1 MNHLLDDLT
10 PAQHNAV
17 THAEGPLLVL
27 AGPGSGKTRVVTH
40 RVAWLLQQGVPRHS
54 IVALTFT
61 NKAAEE
67 MQARVERLAPGQRVW
82 VSTFHRF
89 CARLLRQYAPLVG
102 LQENYTIYDTADS
115 NQALRRALEKGSI
128 DAAKCTPEA
137 LRGAISWAKN
147 HLLTVDRYRPRHGSE
162 LDAVVEQV
170 YPAYQA
176 LLQKANAVDFDDL
189 LLYVAE
195 LLRENPEVRQSLDQ
209 RYRFVLVDE
218 YQDTNLAQYA
228 IVRAISI
235 DQPNL
240 AVTGDPDQSIYGWR
254 GANLG
259 NILEFDRDFP
269 GAKVVRLEQNYR
281 STQRILSVAAELI
294 SHNVKRKEK
303 ALFTHNGE
311 GTPVRIVRFSTQHD
325 EAHAIAAGIAGDIRS
340 GRRRARDFAV
350 FYRVNALSRAFE
362 FALREEGVA
371 FQLVRGLEFFQRRE
385 IKDVLAYV
393 HLAANPRNEIA
404 LLRII
409 NTPPRGIGPTTVRRL
424 TAHAGARGMSLL
436 EATREVEHVGTIKSA
451 AAAKVRRF
459 VQLVGRL
466 AALTGAPMEELLGT
480 VVAESGYRDYLEQ
493 SGTPD
498 DEDRLAN
505 IEELLTV
512 AREFDERHGGA
523 GPLEAFL
530 EETSLVSDTDD
541 FEQAAD
547 RVTLMTLHA
556 AKGLEFPVVFITAV
570 EEGLIPHERNRDN
583 EDHLEEERRLLFV
596 GITRA
601 QQQLQLSLARYRD
614 FRGRRRM
621 TIPSHFLME
630 LPRDEMQ
637 FEEPEL
643 GTWMEAEPPDLEPVG
658 AQAGNPPSGRAAPQG
673 RFRPTVTTAAQLLGD
688 TVAEPALSPEAFAQ
702 GMLVCHPAHGLGRI
716 VALSGSGASRKATVE
731 FFGEHRRESFPLAES
746 PLLPVG
752 RPAPGGQP

>member
-1 MNHLLDDLT
+1 MLI
-10 PAQHNAV
+10 
-17 THAEGPLLVL
+17 L

-40 RVAWLLQQGVPRHS
+40 RIAWLLDQGIPCHS

-67 MQARVERLAPGQRVW
+67 MQARLACLAPGKRVW

-89 CARLLRQYAPLVG
+89 CAKLLRQHAPLVG
-102 LQENYTIYDTADS
+102 LQENFTIFDTADS
-115 NQALRRALEKGSI
+115 AQALRRALEKWHGEPPRF
-128 DAAKCTPEA
+128 TPNA
-137 LRGAISWAKN
+137 LRNAISWAKN
-147 HLLTVDRYRPRHGSE
+147 HLLTARNYQPRHGDE
-162 LDAVVEQV
+162 LDAAVGQV
-170 YPAYQA
+170 YPAYQK
-176 LLQKANAVDFDDL
+176 LLAEANAVDFDDL
-189 LLYVAE
+189 LLHVAE
-195 LLRENPEVRQSLDQ
+195 LLRENPEVRRSLDE

-235 DQPNL
+235 DYPNL

-269 GAKVVRLEQNYR
+269 GAKVARLEQNYR
-281 STQRILSVAAELI
+281 STQRILSVAAQLI

-303 ALFTHNGE
+303 ALFTDNGE
-311 GTPVRIVRFSTQHD
+311 GAPVCVVKFPTQQD
-325 EAHAIAAGIAGDIRS
+325 EARAIAAKIAGEVRS

-350 FYRVNALSRAFE
+350 FYRINALSRAFE

-371 FQLVRGLEFFQRRE
+371 FQLVHGLEFFQRRE
-385 IKDVLAYV
+385 IKDTLAYV
-393 HLAANPRNEIA
+393 QLAGNPRNEIA

-424 TAHAGARGMSLL
+424 TAHASARGMSLL
-436 EATREVEHVGTIKSA
+436 EAARDVEKIGSIKRA
-451 AAAKVRRF
+451 GAAKVRRF
-459 VQLVGRL
+459 VKLVDRL
-466 AALTGAPMEELLGT
+466 AALAGASMEELLGT
-480 VVAESGYRDYLEQ
+480 VVAESGYREYLGQ
-493 SGTPD
+493 SGSAE

-523 GPLEAFL
+523 GPIEAFL

-541 FEQAAD
+541 WEQAAD

-583 EDHLEEERRLLFV
+583 PDHLEEERRLLFV
-596 GITRA
+596 GVTRA
-601 QQQLQLSLARYRD
+601 QEQLQLSMAQYRH

-630 LPRDEMQ
+630 LPRGEIEYADSCA
-637 FEEPEL
+637 
-643 GTWMEAEPPDLEPVG
+643 GTWMEAEPPEVEPVFSRCDER
-658 AQAGNPPSGRAAPQG
+658 PPPHSTVPRRAEPAI
-673 RFRPTVTTAAQLLGD
+673 TTAANMLSGD
-688 TVAEPALSPEAFAQ
+688 APEAAVSPDAFVQ
-702 GMLVCHPAHGLGRI
+702 GMLVCHPARGLGRI
-716 VALSGSGASRKATVE
+716 VALSGGGAGRKATVE
-731 FFGEHRRESFPLAES
+731 FLGQGRRESLLLAQS
-746 PLLPVG
+746 PLQPVA
-752 RPAPGGQP
+752 RPAGNP

>member
-1 MNHLLDDLT
+1 MNLLLDDLT
-10 PAQHNAV
+10 PAQRDAV
-17 THAEGPLLVL
+17 KHCEGPMLVL

-40 RVAWLLQQGVPRHS
+40 RIAWLLHEGVPPQN

-67 MQARVERLAPGQRVW
+67 MQARVERLAPGRRVW

-102 LQENYTIYDTADS
+102 LQENYTIFDTADS
-115 NQALRRALEKGSI
+115 GQALRRVLQTADGPALR
-128 DAAKCTPEA
+128 CTPDS
-137 LRGAISWAKN
+137 LRNAISWAKN
-147 HLLTVDRYRPRHGSE
+147 HLLTVERYRPRHGDE
-162 LDAVVEQV
+162 LDAAVQRV

-176 LLQKANAVDFDDL
+176 LLTAANAVDFDDL
-189 LLYVAE
+189 LLHVAE
-195 LLRENPEVRQSLDQ
+195 LLRENPEVRRSLDE

-228 IVRAISI
+228 IVRALSI
-235 DQPNL
+235 DHPNL

-281 STQRILSVAAELI
+281 STQRILSVAAQLI

-303 ALFTHNGE
+303 ALFTQNGV
-311 GTPVRIVRFSTQHD
+311 GTPVRIARFPTQQD
-325 EAHAIAAGIAGDIRS
+325 EAHAIAATIAAAIRS
-340 GRRRARDFAV
+340 GSRRACDFAV

-362 FALREEGVA
+362 FALREEGVP
-371 FQLVRGLEFFQRRE
+371 FQLVHGLEFFQRRE
-385 IKDVLAYV
+385 IKDTLAYV
-393 HLAANPRNEIA
+393 HLAGNPRNEIA
-404 LLRII
+404 LLRVI
-409 NTPPRGIGPTTVRRL
+409 NVPPRGIGPTTVRRL
-424 TAHAGARGMSLL
+424 TAHAAGRGMSLL
-436 EATREVEHVGTIKSA
+436 EAARDVKRIGTVKPA

-459 VQLVGRL
+459 VALMDRL
-466 AALTGAPMEELLGT
+466 SSLAGAPMEELLGT
-480 VVAESGYRDYLEQ
+480 VVAESGYREYLEQ
-493 SGTPD
+493 SGSPED
-498 DEDRLAN
+498 DDRLAN

-523 GPLEAFL
+523 GPLERFL

-541 FEQAAD
+541 WEQVAD

-570 EEGLIPHERNRDN
+570 EEGLIPHERNRDHA
-583 EDHLEEERRLLFV
+583 DHLEEERRLLFV
-596 GITRA
+596 GVTRA
-601 QQQLQLSLARYRD
+601 QEELQLSMARYRD

-630 LPRDEMQ
+630 LPRDEIR
-637 FEEPEL
+637 FEEPGSER
-643 GTWMEAEPPDLEPVG
+643 WMPAEPPDVEPVL
-658 AQAGNPPSGRAAPQG
+658 APAPDPPQPAGKAP
-673 RFRPTVTTAAQLLGD
+673 RRMPANMTTAAQMLG
-688 TVAEPALSPEAFAQ
+688 AGSPPEPAPPDTFAQ
-702 GMLVCHPAHGLGRI
+702 GMLVCHPARGLGRI
-716 VALSGSGASRKATVE
+716 VSLSGSGA
-731 FFGEHRRESFPLAES
+731 
-746 PLLPVG
+746 G
-752 RPAPGGQP
+752 R

>member
-1 MNHLLDDLT
+1 MLI
-10 PAQHNAV
+10 
-17 THAEGPLLVL
+17 L

-40 RVAWLLQQGVPRHS
+40 RIAWLLEQGVPRHS

-67 MQARVERLAPGQRVW
+67 MQARVASLAPGQRVW

-89 CARLLRQYAPLVG
+89 CAKLLRQHAPLVG
-102 LQENYTIYDTADS
+102 LQENYTIFDTADS
-115 NQALRRALEKGSI
+115 ARALRRALEKWRGEPPRF
-128 DAAKCTPEA
+128 TPEA
-137 LRGAISWAKN
+137 LRNAISWAKN
-147 HLLTVDRYRPRHGSE
+147 HLLTVRNYQPRHGNE
-162 LDAVVEQV
+162 LDAAVCQV
-170 YPAYQA
+170 YPAYQK
-176 LLQKANAVDFDDL
+176 LLAEANAVDFDDL
-189 LLYVAE
+189 LLHVAE
-195 LLRENPEVRQSLDQ
+195 LLRESPEVRRGLDE

-235 DQPNL
+235 DYPNL

-281 STQRILSVAAELI
+281 STERILSVAGQLI

-303 ALFTHNGE
+303 ALFTHNGQ
-311 GTPVRIVRFSTQHD
+311 GAPVRVVKYATQQD
-325 EAHAIAAGIAGDIRS
+325 EARAIAAKIAGEIRS

-350 FYRVNALSRAFE
+350 FYRINALSRAFE
-362 FALREEGVA
+362 FALREEGVP
-371 FQLVRGLEFFQRRE
+371 FQLVHGLEFFQRRE
-385 IKDVLAYV
+385 IKDTLAYV
-393 HLAANPRNEIA
+393 QLAGNPRNEIA

-424 TAHAGARGMSLL
+424 TAHASARGMSLL
-436 EATREVEHVGTIKSA
+436 EAARDVDNIGPVKRA

-459 VQLVGRL
+459 VKLLDRL
-466 AALTGAPMEELLGT
+466 AALAGASIEELLGT
-480 VVAESGYRDYLEQ
+480 VVAESGYREYLEQ
-493 SGTPD
+493 SGSAE

-541 FEQAAD
+541 WEQAAD

-570 EEGLIPHERNRDN
+570 EEGLLPHERNRDHP
-583 EDHLEEERRLLFV
+583 DHLEEERRLLFV

-601 QQQLQLSLARYRD
+601 QEQLQLSMAQYRD

-630 LPRDEMQ
+630 LPRGEIEYEDSCG
-637 FEEPEL
+637 
-643 GTWMEAEPPDLEPVG
+643 GTWMEAEPPEVEPVFARG
-658 AQAGNPPSGRAAPQG
+658 DDRPSPGPTAPRRPEAAITTAANMLSGDAPQG
-673 RFRPTVTTAAQLLGD
+673 AV
-688 TVAEPALSPEAFAQ
+688 SPEAFAQ
-702 GMLVCHPAHGLGRI
+702 GMLVCHPSRGLGRI
-716 VALSGSGASRKATVE
+716 IALSGGGAGRKATVE
-731 FFGEHRRESFPLAES
+731 FLGQGRRESFLLAES
-746 PLLPVG
+746 PLQPVA
-752 RPAPGGQP
+752 RPAGNP